1 MKPPISPQMVA
12 ASWASYMAKR
22 LVRFKPGR
30 LAGPVSWQGHGDDI
44 TTHTLSQPVTDP
56 SYWQGRWVLCPLTL
70 RAQGVGEVELADA
83 VAAVTRERRIVST
96 EVTGRDGTVKE
107 YITEGDWAVNI
118 IVGVQPTGSGF
129 IADEYPSSELRELRR
144 ILEAKVAVE
153 IHSEFLSIFDIGQIV
168 VKSYSVQQ
176 TTEANYQAVSIS
188 AVSDDDMEIFS
199 TEY

>member
-1 MKPPISPQMVA
+1 MVA
-12 ASWASYMAKR
+12 VSWANYMAKR

-30 LAGPVSWQGHGDDI
+30 VAGPVSWQGHGEDI
-44 TTHTLSQPVTDP
+44 TTHTISQPVTDP

-144 ILEAKVAVE
+144 ILEAKVTVE
-153 IHSEFLSIFDIGQIV
+153 IHSEFLSVFDIGQIV